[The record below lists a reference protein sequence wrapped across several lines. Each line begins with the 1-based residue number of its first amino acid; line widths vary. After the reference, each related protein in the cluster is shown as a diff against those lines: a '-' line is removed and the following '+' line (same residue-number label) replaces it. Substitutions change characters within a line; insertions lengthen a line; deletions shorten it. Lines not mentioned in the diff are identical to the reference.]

1 MTDKTTAVN
10 DAIEAVNSIPK
21 FIDALT
27 ELLNT
32 PYGWIALAAVLVWIF
47 LNKNLISIFLEQN
60 KKEIHK
66 IERLDSYVEN
76 PEAAD
81 EVTLQ
86 AIKDLRDAHY
96 FKVATGIYAEK
107 NLREALIKLH
117 NKHSPSINWTH
128 IKRALPYI
136 ETNKSAETSIR
147 KTTISEKFG
156 YYYNLSTG
164 ILFLFL
170 FLSVAA
176 LVAFISTGKLS
187 VISVLTGAGSA
198 LFSFAFALF
207 VFSQNFPEKSAKLIR
222 NTIKKPKE

>member
-21 FIDALT
+21 FIDAIT

-47 LNKNLISIFLEQN
+47 LNKNLISIFLEPN

-81 EVTLQ
+81 KLTLQ

-96 FKVATGIYAEK
+96 FKIATGIYAEK

-117 NKHSPSINWTH
+117 NKHSPTINWTH

-136 ETNKSAETSIR
+136 ETNKGTETSVR
-147 KTTISEKFG
+147 KTTISETIG

-170 FLSVAA
+170 SIAA
-176 LVAFISTGKLS
+176 LVAFISTGKLNL
-187 VISVLTGAGSA
+187 ISVLTGAGSA

-222 NTIKKPKE
+222 NTIKKLKE